1 VRDLRH
7 IGSSPTGRRLLAE
20 DGFTLFELL
29 VVTAIMLVV
38 VVGLTTT
45 FASGTKS
52 EIGISKRQDAQQ
64 EARLAL
70 DRMREDIHCANNLT
84 SVSSNAVGGFT
95 LALTETYNV
104 CATVES
110 QVGVG
115 GSTVSL
121 DWCTVPDAAHPGTFQ
136 LWRNNGTCDG
146 TTGTMVARYITAPS
160 SGWPANATTTATSWD
175 GNIWPT
181 PRTCA
186 ASSGFLPTVAVQMAV
201 NPDGAEAAATPY
213 ELDDQIAL
221 RNAPRC

>member
-1 VRDLRH
+1 LRGRPH
-7 IGSSPTGRRLLAE
+7 IGSLATARRLVAE
-20 DGFTLFELL
+20 DGFTLVELL
-29 VVTAIMLVV
+29 VVMALLLIVI
-38 VVGLTTT
+38 VGLTAT
-45 FASGTKS
+45 FTSATNS

-84 SVSSNAVGGFT
+84 SLSSNAEGGFT

-110 QVGVG
+110 QVG
-115 GSTVSL
+115 GSTVTL
-121 DWCTVPDAAHPGTFQ
+121 EWCTIPDAAHPGTFQ
-136 LWRNNGTCDG
+136 LWRDNTTCDG
-146 TTGTMVARYITAPS
+146 TSGTMVARYVTAPS
-160 SGWPANATTTATSWD
+160 AGWPTNATTTATSWD